1 MPMTM
6 NQVIHAAVRRDL
18 TRLDRALDAF
28 PSGDAERAN
37 QLARAYRFLRHQLTD
52 HHQSEDELVWPV
64 IGRLGVDRTLLD
76 AMESEHHEMSE
87 ALIETSAAMTALV
100 ARPEGDVA
108 AEALASVRR
117 TRAVVDRHL
126 DHEEDELEPA
136 LAAYLETPE
145 WKAVEKQLRRRP
157 MSEIGPFLA
166 WLQDGQEP
174 PVRTCLRSTI
184 PPPVLVAIPALFGR
198 SYARR
203 IAPIWQG

>member
-1 MPMTM
+1 MAAYRPDMPMTM

-52 HHQSEDELVWPV
+52 HHQSEDELEPV
-64 IGRLGVDRTLLD
+64 
-76 AMESEHHEMSE
+76 
-87 ALIETSAAMTALV
+87 
-100 ARPEGDVA
+100 
-108 AEALASVRR
+108 
-117 TRAVVDRHL
+117 
-126 DHEEDELEPA
+126 

-145 WKAVEKQLRRRP
+145 WKGVEKQLRRRP

-174 PVRTCLRSTI
+174 PVRTGLRSTI

-198 SYARR
+198 SYTRR
-203 IAPIWQG
+203 IAPVWQG